1 MKHFFVI
8 VVSILFYN
16 CTTNKNMIYGKYVWD
31 GGYDVYESI
40 QIKSDSTFE
49 FNWYAGLAGEGIT
62 LGKWK
67 VNNGNLV
74 LNSFNQSSNTLNF
87 VVLNELVNS
96 KDFIEVKIVDQY
108 GPVFGANCEFLFKG
122 NNVAF
127 STSNSD
133 GIVMI
138 SKQKFDTIKITFIG
152 KQEIIYLLKYKD
164 FNFFE
169 FEMLD
174 KVDYLFFN
182 NEKWKIKK
190 NRLYSKSVKSIKSL
204 EKNYY
209 EKVE

>member
-152 KQEIIYLLKYKD
+152 KQEIIYFLIMKNGKLKRID
-164 FNFFE
+164 CI
-169 FEMLD
+169 
-174 KVDYLFFN
+174 V
-182 NEKWKIKK
+182 
-190 NRLYSKSVKSIKSL
+190 RV
-204 EKNYY
+204 
-209 EKVE
+209 

>member
-1 MKHFFVI
+1 
-8 VVSILFYN
+8 
-16 CTTNKNMIYGKYVWD
+16 MIYGKYVWD

>member
-1 MKHFFVI
+1 
-8 VVSILFYN
+8 
-16 CTTNKNMIYGKYVWD
+16 MIYGKYVWD

-49 FNWYAGLAGEGIT
+49 FNWHAGLAGEGIT

-108 GPVFGANCEFLFKG
+108 GPVFGANCELLFKG

-190 NRLYSKSVKSIKSL
+190 NRLYSKRVKSIKSL